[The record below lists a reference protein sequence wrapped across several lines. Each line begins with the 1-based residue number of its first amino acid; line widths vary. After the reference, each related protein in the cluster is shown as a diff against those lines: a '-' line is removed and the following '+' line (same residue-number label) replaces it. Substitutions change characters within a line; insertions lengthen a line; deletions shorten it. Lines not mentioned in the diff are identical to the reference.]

1 MHFATLPG
9 FDIRFLAMSATST
22 VRATPL
28 GQAVRAHLF
37 YRNWSRLSQSRTWIS
52 VVRIPFA
59 FKGIGLLWPNT
70 LTVQAD
76 SLHTPAGVVLIY
88 FSFRFAAA
96 PRQVHSTF
104 IFYFGCKANSHSLST
119 GPLVGTKVTWV
130 PSSKQPFRL
139 NRQCDIWELR

>member
-104 IFYFGCKANSHSLST
+104 IFYFGCKANSHSLSKPSAPRKGGC
-119 GPLVGTKVTWV
+119 GPGHEKSLLAE
-130 PSSKQPFRL
+130 SMRHSKKLPL
-139 NRQCDIWELR
+139 